1 MEKIIQQNQDDI
13 LLKYMVVT
21 LLSLLTLK
29 KLKRVE
35 KLRSELKK
43 KREQENDSYKV

>member
-13 LLKYMVVT
+13 SLKYMVVT
-21 LLSLLTLK
+21 LFSFLTLK

-35 KLRSELKK
+35 KLRSELKEK
-43 KREQENDSYKV
+43 QEQESDSYKI